1 MEIWVNLEFG
11 DGNFECGFGNLNLEV
26 MVANAQRNITKL
38 EVYPERTCAERS
50 RSSRRVQL
58 PPNAEIPVS
67 YQRWKEQYYSLLKHS
82 RGGFKKNQVTHIS
95 KTDCYDSAQR
105 LCRHLHQWLYPIQS
119 ELKQALP
126 QDFQPEIRLIIN
138 THKIGSQTTKD
149 ILHRL
154 PWQEWDFFAQNFS
167 CEAAVCFHS
176 CVASTTAS
184 EKSSTSS
191 KIRRPRIISIFG
203 DSQNIDTGA
212 DKELLQKLQKRA
224 AELIVLTEPNR
235 SDFNALWEE
244 ACDIL
249 FFAGHSE
256 TKGDGQ
262 TGIININ
269 PNDSLSLSE
278 IKRTLKAAINKGLKL
293 AIFNSCDGLGLARQ
307 LADLNLPYI
316 IVWREEVPDILAQ
329 KFLKYFLNSFAE
341 GQSLF
346 TAVGE
351 ARDKLKELAD
361 DTDIAKQLPGVSWLP
376 IICQNTTQTPP
387 SWEDLGGLSGELP
400 ECPYH
405 GLSAFGEKDADFFF
419 GREKF
424 ITSLVEAVNSKPLV
438 PVVGASGSGKS
449 SVVFAGLIKHL
460 RTVGNV
466 GIVSFRPG
474 KNPFDALTVALS
486 KYCQSLAQRQS
497 KASGE
502 ANSRLAEL
510 EFEVNLQHDETAL
523 CNVLENIIHSSRYQ
537 RLVLVADQFEELY
550 TLAAQEERHSFLN
563 ALLLAV
569 KSIPA
574 LTLVLTLRADFLG
587 IVLDYQPMGKALQQY
602 PPLLL
607 TPMDKEEL
615 RDAIEKPALKMKVEL
630 EEGLTSK
637 LINSVGHRPG
647 RLPLLEFALTQL
659 WSKQKNWYLTH
670 KAYEEIGGLEKALAK
685 HADEVLK
692 NLSEEEKQ
700 QAQRVFIQLVR
711 PGEGTEDT
719 RRVATRNE
727 VGNENWG
734 LVKHLA
740 DERLVVTGWDETEK
754 IETVEIVH
762 EALIREWGTL
772 RGWVNANREF
782 RIWQERLK
790 LEVREW
796 DNHHKHQEA
805 LLQGTRLAV
814 AEDWYKQRGDELTP
828 QARDFITASI
838 TWRKQ
843 EQQKQRRRRQ
853 LTVFG
858 LTGGLVVTL
867 MLAGAAWWQSQNSA
881 HSEIKAISESSAAL
895 FASNQKLDAL
905 REAIRARRKLQKLGS
920 VDADTQNNVELVLR
934 RAVYGAVEY
943 NRLEGHRGEVQSA
956 VFSPDGKTLASTSN
970 DKTVRLWKR
979 DGTLLAT
986 LEGHHAA
993 GLHVAISP
1001 DGQTLASASDDWTVK
1016 LWKRDGSSA
1025 LQEGIPPQ
1033 ATDEPRRGTLLATL
1047 KGHQARVSGVA
1058 FSPDGQTLAS
1068 ASDDWTVKLWKVS
1081 HDQMPVLLTTLKGHE
1096 NLVHAVAFSPDGN
1109 TIASASSDKTV
1120 KLWKRDGTFLT
1131 TVARHNNIVWDVAF
1145 SPNGKKIVSASGDK
1159 TVKLW
1164 NLDGKLL
1171 KTLEGHQ
1178 AGVSGVAFSPDGN
1191 TIASASWDNTVKL
1204 WNKDGILLTELNGH
1218 SDRVWKVTFSPD
1230 SKILASASAD
1240 GTIKF
1245 WKLDS
1250 KLLTTLRGHSA
1261 AVIGVAI
1268 SPDSKMVA
1276 SASDDGTVKLWT
1288 QDSTLSV
1295 MLDHKAAV
1303 YRVAFSPDSN
1313 TIASVGLDGMVRLWN
1328 KNGTL
1333 LNTFKAHENK
1343 IWGVAVSPDGNTIAS
1358 ASEDTTVKLWNK
1370 NGTLLNTLKGSQDD
1384 PIWDVAFSPDGN
1396 TIASASRDMT
1406 VKLWNKNGTLL
1417 NTLKGHKAGIW
1428 GVAFSP
1434 DGNTIASASEDKT
1447 VKLWKRDGTLLTTL
1461 KGHQSIVFGV
1471 AFSPDGKI
1479 LASASADKTIKL
1491 WRVETGVLLA
1501 TLNGHS
1507 SKVWRVA
1514 FSLDGKKLASASD
1527 DKTVILWNLDQVVDL
1542 DKVMAH
1548 GCDWVRDYLKN
1559 NHYVRESDSE
1569 ALRIG
1574 ADRTLCDGIGTQKH

>member
-11 DGNFECGFGNLNLEV
+11 DGNFERGFGNLNLEV
-26 MVANAQRNITKL
+26 TVANAQRNITQL
-38 EVYPERTCAERS
+38 E
-50 RSSRRVQL
+50 VQL

-138 THKIGSQTTKD
+138 TQKIGSQTTKD

-154 PWQEWDFFAQNFS
+154 PWQEWDFFTQNFS

-184 EKSSTSS
+184 EKSSTFS

-203 DSQNIDTGA
+203 DSKNIDTSA

-256 TKGDGQ
+256 TKSDGQ

-293 AIFNSCDGLGLARQ
+293 AIFNSCDGLGLAKQ

-316 IVWREEVPDILAQ
+316 IVWREEVPDKLAQ
-329 KFLKYFLNSFAE
+329 KFLKYFLSSFAE

-376 IICQNTTQTPP
+376 IICQNTTEPPP

-424 ITSLVEAVNSKPLV
+424 IASLVEAVNSKPLV

-449 SVVFAGLIKHL
+449 SVVFAGLIPRL
-460 RTVGNV
+460 RSVGNV

-474 KNPFDALTVALS
+474 KNPFDAMAIALS
-486 KYCQSLAQRQS
+486 KYCQSLVQRQP
-497 KASGE
+497 KASRE
-502 ANSRLAEL
+502 AQSRLTEL
-510 EFEVNLQHDETAL
+510 EFEVNLRHDETAL
-523 CNVLENIIHSSRYQ
+523 CHFLENIIHSSGYQ

-550 TLAAQEERHSFLN
+550 TLAAQEERYSFLN
-563 ALLLAV
+563 VLLLAV

-587 IVLDYQPMGKALQQY
+587 IVLDYQPMGKALQEY
-602 PPLLL
+602 TPLLL
-607 TPMDKEEL
+607 TPMDKKEL

-637 LINSVGHRPG
+637 LINSVGDRPG

-727 VGNENWG
+727 VGEENWG

-762 EALIREWGTL
+762 EALIREWRTL
-772 RGWVNANREF
+772 RKWIEANREF

-790 LEVREW
+790 QEMRDWE
-796 DNHHKHQEA
+796 NSHQNPEA
-805 LLQGTRLAV
+805 LLQRTRLAV
-814 AEDWYKQRGDELTP
+814 AEDWYKQRRDELTP
-828 QARDFITASI
+828 RTRRFITASI
-838 TWRKQ
+838 KWRKQ

-853 LTVFG
+853 LTIFV
-858 LTGGLVVTL
+858 LTGVLLVTL
-867 MLAGAAWWQSQNSA
+867 MLAGNSWWQWQNSVK
-881 HSEIKAISESSAAL
+881 SEIKAISESSAAL

-905 REAIRARRKLQKLGS
+905 REAIRAKRKLQNLGS
-920 VDADTQNNVELVLR
+920 VDADTQNKVELALR
-934 RAVYGAVEY
+934 QAVYGAVEY
-943 NRLEGHRGEVQSA
+943 NRLEGHSGEVKSV
-956 VFSPDGKTLASTSN
+956 VFSPDGNTLASTSN

-979 DGTLLAT
+979 DGNLLKTLERHRAGVSDVAISPDGQTLASASEDKTIKLWNKNGTLLAT
-986 LEGHHAA
+986 LEGH
-993 GLHVAISP
+993 GRRVLNVAFSR

-1016 LWKRDGSSA
+1016 LW
-1025 LQEGIPPQ
+1025 
-1033 ATDEPRRGTLLATL
+1033 
-1047 KGHQARVSGVA
+1047 RVSHN
-1058 FSPDGQTLAS
+1058 
-1068 ASDDWTVKLWKVS
+1068 K
-1081 HDQMPVLLTTLKGHE
+1081 MPVLLTTLKGHE
-1096 NLVHAVAFSPDGN
+1096 NSVNAVAISPDGN
-1109 TIASASSDKTV
+1109 TIASASADKTV

-1131 TVARHNNIVWDVAF
+1131 TVAKHNDTVWDVAI
-1145 SPNGKKIVSASGDK
+1145 SPDGKTIVSASSDN
-1159 TVKLW
+1159 TVKIS
-1164 NLDGKLL
+1164 NRSGKLL

-1178 AGVSGVAFSPDGN
+1178 AGVSGVAISPDGN
-1191 TIASASWDNTVKL
+1191 TIASASWDKTIKL
-1204 WNKDGILLTELNGH
+1204 WNKDGTLLTTLNGH
-1218 SDRVWKVTFSPD
+1218 NDRVWKVSFNH

-1240 GTIKF
+1240 ETIKF

-1250 KLLTTLRGHSA
+1250 ALLTTLQGHSA

-1268 SPDSKMVA
+1268 SPDGKTVA

-1288 QDSTLSV
+1288 QDSTLPV
-1295 MLDHKAAV
+1295 TLDHKAAV
-1303 YRVAFSPDSN
+1303 YRVAFSPDSS
-1313 TIASVGLDGMVRLWN
+1313 TIASVGLDTKVKLWN

-1333 LNTFKAHENK
+1333 LNTLKGHEAGN
-1343 IWGVAVSPDGNTIAS
+1343 WGVAFSPDGNTIAS
-1358 ASEDTTVKLWNK
+1358 AGWDKTVKLWNK
-1370 NGTLLNTLKGSQDD
+1370 NGTLLNTLKGHQE
-1384 PIWDVAFSPDGN
+1384 PIWDVAISPDGN
-1396 TIASASRDMT
+1396 TIASASGDMT
-1406 VKLWNKNGTLL
+1406 LKLWNKNGTLL

-1428 GVAFSP
+1428 GVAISP
-1434 DGNTIASASEDKT
+1434 DSNTIASASEDKT
-1447 VKLWKRDGTLLTTL
+1447 VKLWKRDGTLLNTL
-1461 KGHQSIVFGV
+1461 EGHQSIVFGV

-1491 WRVETGVLLA
+1491 WKIETGKLLA

-1527 DKTVILWNLDQVVDL
+1527 DKTVILWNLDRVVDL
-1542 DKVMAH
+1542 NKILAY
-1548 GCDWVRDYLKN
+1548 GCDWVRDYLKTN
-1559 NHYVRESDSE
+1559 PNVSKS
-1569 ALRIG
+1569 
-1574 ADRTLCDGIGTQKH
+1574 DRTLCDGIGTQKR